1 MALSSISSNKLR
13 TGLTLLSISIGV
25 FAIVGVAMVA
35 LALQQTLA
43 GQLESLGSTT
53 FSINRTPSVQMGHG
67 WRRYRNRPDI
77 TLRQGLD
84 LKKRM
89 GGMALVSIRR
99 DAPGKVVR
107 YDDITT
113 DPNVSVIGADEGWT
127 SLRDFTLAEGRSLSD
142 ADVQSAADV
151 AVIGSDLAT
160 RLFRN
165 GAAVGRSISIEG
177 HRYHII
183 GRFGSKG
190 ASMAGSQDNF
200 LLIPITSATKYFF
213 DDWSSSVSITIRPER
228 ADLADETM
236 SRAVVEMRT
245 LRRLDVGIPDN
256 FEVETNES
264 IAETFGALTSYAGYF
279 GLGCGMIALL
289 AAGVGIM
296 NIMLVSVKE
305 RTREIGVRK
314 ALGATR
320 VHIMYQ
326 FVVEALTLSQLGAIV
341 GIGIG
346 VGAGAGLSSMMNVD
360 PQIPWNWVVISF
372 LVCTAIG
379 LVFGL
384 YPAWRAAQLDPI
396 EALRYE

>member
-1 MALSSISSNKLR
+1 M
-13 TGLTLLSISIGV
+13 
-25 FAIVGVAMVA
+25 A
-35 LALQQTLA
+35 LALQQTLT

-53 FSINRTPSVQMGHG
+53 FSITRTPSVQMGHSFQ
-67 WRRYRNRPDI
+67 RYRNRPDI

-89 GGMALVSIRR
+89 GGIALVSIRR

-107 YDDITT
+107 YGDVTT
-113 DPNVSVIGADEGWT
+113 DPNVSVIGSDEGWT
-127 SLRDFTLAEGRSLSD
+127 SLRDFTLEEGRSLSD
-142 ADVQSAADV
+142 ADVQSNADV
-151 AVIGSDLAT
+151 AVIGSDLAS

-165 GAAVGRSISIEG
+165 GTAAGRSVSIDG
-177 HRYHII
+177 HRYQII
-183 GRFGSKG
+183 GRFAPKG

-200 LLIPITSATKYFF
+200 LLVPITSATKYFF
-213 DDWSSSVSITIRPER
+213 DDWSSSVTITIRPER
-228 ADLADETM
+228 AESVDETL

-245 LRRLDVGIPDN
+245 VRRLDVGTPDN

-264 IAETFGALTSYAGYF
+264 IAETFSSLTSYAGYF
-279 GLGCGMIALL
+279 GLACGMIALL

-320 VHIMYQ
+320 LHIMYQ
-326 FVVEALTLSQLGAIV
+326 FVVEALTLSQLGALV

-346 VGAGAGLSSMMNVD
+346 LGAGAGLSSLMDVS
-360 PQIPWNWVVISF
+360 PRIPWNWVAVSF
-372 LVCTAIG
+372 LVCTGIG
-379 LVFGL
+379 LLFGL
-384 YPAWRAAQLDPI
+384 YPAWRAARLDPI